1 MKIYLLIIACCFLTP
16 KLPAQQNK
24 PQFLPIVFVH
34 GMLASGDTWTL
45 QFQRF
50 EQQGYSKNSMYIID
64 WNTVVM
70 GNRSTNTLDSLI
82 ELILKTQKVS
92 QVNLV
97 GHSAGG
103 GLCYNYLQDPKNA
116 AKVAKYVHVGSG
128 RMKNVPTV
136 PTLNLYSLED
146 KITGGGN
153 IEGATNIA
161 LTNKDHYEVATSA
174 ESFDAMFSFFNA
186 SLPNKKSGIKNKQFL
201 VSGRVVTFGE
211 NKPEANASIKIFA
224 LNPKTGKRKN
234 ETKNNG
240 LIFSTQSDS
249 LGYWSGFTALPNEYY
264 EFVVQPNDT
273 SKRAV
278 HYFREPFN
286 ANNYLLYLRTLSTK
300 GMAGMITQKLP
311 ADNSQAVLAV
321 FSANKA
327 VINNRDSLTVNGI
340 NLSDIKFASAD
351 KTAIAFFLYDDGNKQ
366 TSTNKHAGFGLLPFM
381 NMIDIYLPV
390 SKNTIDIWYNGRTM
404 KLPSLA
410 SDKEGILVAIF
421 D

>member
-1 MKIYLLIIACCFLTP
+1 MKIYTLIIACCLFGL
-16 KLPAQQNK
+16 KLQAQENK
-24 PQFLPIVFVH
+24 PQLLPIVFVH

-50 EQQGYSKNSMYIID
+50 EQQGYTKNSLYVID
-64 WNTVVM
+64 WNTVAM
-70 GNRSTNTLDSLI
+70 GNRSTNALDSII
-82 ELILKTQKVS
+82 EQILKTQKVN

-116 AKVAKYVHVGSG
+116 AKVAHYVHVGSG
-128 RMKNVPTV
+128 RMKKAPTV

-146 KITGGGN
+146 KITGGADV
-153 IEGATNIA
+153 EGTTNIA
-161 LTNKDHYEVATSA
+161 LKNKDHYEVATSI
-174 ESFDAMFSFFNA
+174 ESFEAMFRFFNSSA
-186 SLPNKKSGIKNKQFL
+186 SIQKSTKKNQQFL
-201 VSGRVVTFGE
+201 VGGRVVTFGE
-211 NKPEANASIKIFA
+211 NKPEANASIKVFA
-224 LNPKTGKRKN
+224 INPKTGKRKN

-249 LGYWSGFTALPNEYY
+249 LGNWTGFTALPNEYY

-278 HYFREPFN
+278 HYFREPFT

-300 GMAGMITQKLP
+300 GMTGMITQKLP
-311 ADNSQAVLAV
+311 ANNDEAVLAI

-327 VINNRDSLTVNGI
+327 VIQSRDSLTVNGI
-340 NLSDIKFASAD
+340 NLSDAKLANAD
-351 KTAIAFFLYDDGNKQ
+351 KTAIAFFLYDDGDKQ

-381 NMIDIYLPV
+381 NMIDVYLPV
-390 SKNTIDIWYNGRTM
+390 AKNTIDIWFNGRTM

-410 SDKEGILVAIF
+410 SQKDGIMVAVF

>member
-16 KLPAQQNK
+16 KLPAQQSE

-50 EQQGYSKNSMYIID
+50 EQQGYAKNSLYVID
-64 WNTVVM
+64 WNTVAM

-82 ELILKTQKVS
+82 EQILKTHQVN

-103 GLCYNYLQDPKNA
+103 GLCYTYLQQPNNA
-116 AKVAKYVHVGSG
+116 VKVAKYVHVGSG
-128 RMKNVPTV
+128 KMRNIPTV

-146 KITGGGN
+146 KITGGAD

-174 ESFDAMFSFFNA
+174 ESFDAMFKFFNG
-186 SLPNKKSGIKNKQFL
+186 SLPDKKVAIHNKQFL
-201 VSGRVVTFGE
+201 VAGRVLTFGE

-224 LNPKTGKRKN
+224 INPKTGKRKN
-234 ETKNNG
+234 ETKNHG
-240 LIFSTQSDS
+240 VIFSTQSDS
-249 LGYWSGFTALPNEYY
+249 LGYWDGFTALANEYY
-264 EFVVQPNDT
+264 EFVVQPKDT

-278 HYFREPFN
+278 HYFREPFY

-300 GMAGMITQKLP
+300 GMTGMITQKLP
-311 ADNSQAVLAV
+311 ANNSEAVLAI

-327 VINNRDSLTVNGI
+327 VINNRDSLIVNGI
-340 NLSDIKFASAD
+340 NLSDSKFASAD
-351 KTAIAFFLYDDGNKQ
+351 KTAIAFFLYDDGDKQ
-366 TSTNKHAGFGLLPFM
+366 TSANKHTGFGLLPFM
-381 NMIDIYLPV
+381 NMVDVYLPT
-390 SKNTIDIWYNGRTM
+390 SKTTIDIWYNGRTM

-410 SDKEGILVAIF
+410 SQKDGIMVAVF